1 MPDEEGRQTCQAG
14 KRHRTTQSSSLGP
27 LGCWGSGPDGA
38 AIEQKTII
46 RGSDTESPRFRG
58 LGQHFCQCPGN
69 TVDAELPLALASLR
83 GLCTLFSCPPAC
95 DILHWWLSW
104 SLHPL
109 CQSPAVRVRPSKS
122 PWLSRLPALVRTQ
135 HTCTE
140 SLCTQG
146 CSVGGLSCTAGPL
159 PQHGALVPCHLCP
172 WAGSLSHG
180 HTRVERRAVRWS
192 LAAPRL
198 VTEVASRPGG
208 KGIW

>member
-14 KRHRTTQSSSLGP
+14 KRRRTTRSSSLGP
-27 LGCWGSGPDGA
+27 LGCWGSDPEGA
-38 AIEQKTII
+38 AIEQKISQSFKAHT
-46 RGSDTESPRFRG
+46 RRV
-58 LGQHFCQCPGN
+58 PGF
-69 TVDAELPLALASLR
+69 VGWASISIS
-83 GLCTLFSCPPAC
+83 GLCALFSCPLAC

-109 CQSPAVRVRPSKS
+109 CQSPAVRARPSKS
-122 PWLSRLPALVRTQ
+122 PWLSWLPALFRTQ

-146 CSVGGLSCTAGPL
+146 CSVGGLGCTAGPS

-172 WAGSLSHG
+172 WAGSLGRG
-180 HTRVERRAVRWS
+180 HTRVERRAVRRS
-192 LAAPRL
+192 LAGPRL